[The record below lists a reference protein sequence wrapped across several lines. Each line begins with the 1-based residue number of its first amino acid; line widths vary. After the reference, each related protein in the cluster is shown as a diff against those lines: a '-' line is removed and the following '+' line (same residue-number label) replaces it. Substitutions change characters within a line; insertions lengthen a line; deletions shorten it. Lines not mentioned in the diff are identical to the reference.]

1 MDRKHRLLA
10 DMGIDWYRLRPDPRE
25 LLAVSADSED
35 RSGRAGGVAASDASG
50 DRESP
55 PSVES
60 RQDSVPAVPE
70 VPPDA
75 AETADR
81 VPHVEMA
88 LVALSSG
95 NTVLIASQSS
105 FKLHQRL
112 LRDVVVAMGEAAK
125 PQPTAFVWP
134 PGGDEFTDAGMRYGA
149 DAAGRA
155 LNAFVQARIDEIEA
169 SVLILCDDVAD
180 SLHAQSY
187 EARVVALPP
196 LEQLALDSSAK
207 RDLWRRLCE

>member
-25 LLAVSADSED
+25 LLVVSADSED
-35 RSGRAGGVAASDASG
+35 RSGRAGGVAASD
-50 DRESP
+50 RESP
-55 PSVES
+55 SPVES

-95 NTVLIASQSS
+95 KTVLIASQAS
-105 FKLHQRL
+105 FKSHQRL

-125 PQPTAFVWP
+125 PQPTAFAWP
-134 PGGDEFTDAGMRYGA
+134 PRGGEFTDVGMRYGA
-149 DAAGRA
+149 DAAERA

-169 SVLILCDDVAD
+169 SALVLCDDVAD
-180 SLHAQSY
+180 SLNAQSY
-187 EARVVALPP
+187 EARVVGLPP